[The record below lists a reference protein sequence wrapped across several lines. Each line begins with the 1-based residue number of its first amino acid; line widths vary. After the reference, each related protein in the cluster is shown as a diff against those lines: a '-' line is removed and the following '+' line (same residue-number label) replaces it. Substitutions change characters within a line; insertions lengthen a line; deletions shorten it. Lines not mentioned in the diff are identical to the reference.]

1 MNRGKKWTP
10 EEEGTMLQYL
20 ERGHTISD
28 CAQQQGRSVKALYLR
43 LGSILQARGEEI
55 RGRLP
60 QGLLQRAV
68 EIWTENENNPPPP
81 FSGGDSATRSGI
93 GGGESMINMTNVIK
107 GVQEIKDALETLRL
121 DVRKLRVQVK
131 QLSGK
136 SSSSTT

>member
-55 RGRLP
+55 RERLP

-81 FSGGDSATRSGI
+81 FSGLDAPTRSGV
-93 GGGESMINMTNVIK
+93 GGGESMIHVMK
-107 GVQEIKDALETLRL
+107 GVQDIKDALETLRV

>member
-1 MNRGKKWTP
+1 VYW
-10 EEEGTMLQYL
+10 
-20 ERGHTISD
+20 
-28 CAQQQGRSVKALYLR
+28 R

-81 FSGGDSATRSGI
+81 FSGGERVDSATRSGV
-93 GGGESMINMTNVIK
+93 GGGESMINVIK
-107 GVQEIKDALETLRL
+107 GVQEIKDALETLRV

-136 SSSSTT
+136 SSSSSTT

>member
-1 MNRGKKWTP
+1 MNRGKKWTQ

-55 RGRLP
+55 RERLP

-81 FSGGDSATRSGI
+81 FSGGDNATRSGV
-93 GGGESMINMTNVIK
+93 GGGESMIHVMK
-107 GVQEIKDALETLRL
+107 GVQDIKDALETLRV